1 MNCLKIGGIMNNI
14 ISQIVDYYKKYGQI
28 KYISVPEIIPS
39 DILSAEEIFEYAFG
53 DSHVIATEGTYADL
67 FNNASTN
74 GKYFSQK
81 LKIYAKEGDLN
92 VKDLI
97 ASLGE
102 LGLDDEKYYIS
113 YETREYQ
120 ARFSNSMIVS
130 TILIINCKE
139 VASLNYSKAIKGE
152 QTLDIRQIAEYNI
165 DAIREILGQTD
176 EEKHYENSLRD
187 EYENYMEDD
196 GTLENLYLIIERY
209 FLDIQM
215 HKEKSRYILAYN
227 TLLKAIIQNE
237 YIRIKTGTFSDKYKD
252 NIESINLHYREI
264 IGNLI
269 EKYRGN

>member
-1 MNCLKIGGIMNNI
+1 MNNI

-67 FNNASTN
+67 YNNSNTN
-74 GKYFSQK
+74 GKYFSHK

-97 ASLGE
+97 ASLAK

-113 YETREYQ
+113 YETKEYQ
-120 ARFSNSMIVS
+120 ARFSNSLIVS
-130 TILIINCKE
+130 TILIVNCKE
-139 VASLNYSKAIKGE
+139 VATINYSKAIKGE
-152 QTLDIRQIAEYNI
+152 QTLNINQIAEYNI

-176 EEKHYENSLRD
+176 EEKHYENSLHA

-215 HKEKSRYILAYN
+215 HKEKARYILAYN

-237 YIRIKTGTFSDKYKD
+237 YIRIKTGTFSDKYKE
-252 NIESINLHYREI
+252 NIESINANYKDI
-264 IGNLI
+264 IGSLI

>member
-1 MNCLKIGGIMNNI
+1 M
-14 ISQIVDYYKKYGQI
+14 
-28 KYISVPEIIPS
+28 
-39 DILSAEEIFEYAFG
+39 
-53 DSHVIATEGTYADL
+53 
-67 FNNASTN
+67 
-74 GKYFSQK
+74 
-81 LKIYAKEGDLN
+81 
-92 VKDLI
+92 
-97 ASLGE
+97 
-102 LGLDDEKYYIS
+102 
-113 YETREYQ
+113 
-120 ARFSNSMIVS
+120 
-130 TILIINCKE
+130 
-139 VASLNYSKAIKGE
+139 ASLNYSKAIKGE

-176 EEKHYENSLRD
+176 EEKHYENSLRA

-215 HKEKSRYILAYN
+215 HKEKYRYILAYN

>member
-1 MNCLKIGGIMNNI
+1 MNNI
-14 ISQIVDYYKKYGQI
+14 ISKIIDYYKTYGQI

-39 DILSAEEIFEYAFG
+39 DILSPEEIFENALG
-53 DSHVIATEGTYADL
+53 DSYVIATEGTYADL
-67 FNNASTN
+67 FNNLTTN

-81 LKIYAKEGDLN
+81 LKIYAKEADLN

-97 ASLGE
+97 ASLAD

-209 FLDIQM
+209 FLDIDM
-215 HKEKSRYILAYN
+215 HKENSRYILAYN

-252 NIESINLHYREI
+252 NIESINLHYKKI